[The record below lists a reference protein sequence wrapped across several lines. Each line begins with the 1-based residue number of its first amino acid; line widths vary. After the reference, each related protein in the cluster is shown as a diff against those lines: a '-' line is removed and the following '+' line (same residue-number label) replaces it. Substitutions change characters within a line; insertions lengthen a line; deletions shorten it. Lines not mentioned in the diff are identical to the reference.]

1 MTPNRAHALTVFF
14 AATSPPL
21 FPLFLRGGDGL
32 ADSTATL
39 PGVQAALESLG
50 TLLDDL
56 GTFGEDKLDVGGVG
70 HVWVDTTVSTVSAPS
85 LLGSLVD
92 LDVLDDQ
99 VAGVEALGVGV
110 GLSVLEETDEDLS
123 GLDGPAGLG
132 DTESLALSSAS
143 SAASVPPHGN
153 GLLVLQDIS

>member
-1 MTPNRAHALTVFF
+1 M
-14 AATSPPL
+14 
-21 FPLFLRGGDGL
+21 
-32 ADSTATL
+32 
-39 PGVQAALESLG
+39 
-50 TLLDDL
+50 
-56 GTFGEDKLDVGGVG
+56 
-70 HVWVDTTVSTVSAPS
+70 STVSAPS

-132 DTESLALSSAS
+132 DTESLACSSQRAFLQSPKQTPSNLQVPISCIRPPIAPMRQSISGPLTLSSAS